1 MATQAQLVMAEL
13 GFEPAF
19 VLASFQPHF
28 HSENCSERS
37 SFLLPRRNSSFEGRG
52 D

>member
-28 HSENCSERS
+28 RSENCSKRS
-37 SFLLPRRNSSFEGRG
+37 SFLLPRRSSSFEGRG